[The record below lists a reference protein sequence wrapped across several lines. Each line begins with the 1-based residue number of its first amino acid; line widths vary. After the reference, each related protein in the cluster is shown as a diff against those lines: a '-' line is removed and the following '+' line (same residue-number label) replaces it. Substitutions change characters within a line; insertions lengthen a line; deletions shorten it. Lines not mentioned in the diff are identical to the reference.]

1 MTQNKSNRGYMKIPA
16 YNTYVETVRNAK
28 GTKYYCVTV
37 ADKYSFY
44 FNTKKRLVEIVD
56 ASKGTWDSFTT
67 KAERD
72 WWLSLRGS
80 MDVYR
85 QKVLP
90 SLQEYLKA
98 THTH

>member
-1 MTQNKSNRGYMKIPA
+1 MNDTEPMRFPVLK
-16 YNTYVETVRNAK
+16 TYVETVRNAK

-90 SLQEYLKA
+90 SLQRYLNA
-98 THTH
+98 IHTH

>member
-1 MTQNKSNRGYMKIPA
+1 MNDADPMRFPVLK
-16 YNTYVETVRNAK
+16 TYVEMVRNAK

-56 ASKGTWDSFTT
+56 ASKGTWDTYTT

-80 MDVYR
+80 MEMYR
-85 QKVLP
+85 WKVLT
-90 SLQEYLKA
+90 SLQAYLNFIR
-98 THTH
+98 TH